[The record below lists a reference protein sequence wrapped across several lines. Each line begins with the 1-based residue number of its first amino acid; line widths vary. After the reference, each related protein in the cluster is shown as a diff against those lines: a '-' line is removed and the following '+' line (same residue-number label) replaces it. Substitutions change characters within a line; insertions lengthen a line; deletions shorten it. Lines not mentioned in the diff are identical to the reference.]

1 VSSEQVD
8 CNKTHTTPLANCSEA
23 KKWKM
28 RMIESIPYLLHFRR
42 PAQPQDVLYPT
53 LMHSNFFGD
62 FPMNWLLKNKAHT
75 LISFVAILFTIAIL
89 QPFAYADS
97 VMLNPGASA
106 TFNYASTF
114 GTAGQATATFSLSAD
129 GKTLTVGFLNT
140 STSDTFLSGIGFNTS
155 PNLAIT
161 SAAFSGLPSG
171 ATWSYTSGGGG
182 GIGNFEAG
190 AYGNGN
196 NNRLKPGEGG
206 TLTLTLSSPQTNGIT
221 LDVTMTHLTSLP
233 DGSSQK
239 PVGVRVGGGTP
250 PPPPAEVPEP
260 ATMLLLG
267 SGLAALAGLRKRTQ
281 NKS

>member
-1 VSSEQVD
+1 
-8 CNKTHTTPLANCSEA
+8 
-23 KKWKM
+23 
-28 RMIESIPYLLHFRR
+28 
-42 PAQPQDVLYPT
+42 
-53 LMHSNFFGD
+53 
-62 FPMNWLLKNKAHT
+62 MNWQLKNKLQT
-75 LISFVAILFTIAIL
+75 LMAFAAILFTLAL
-89 QPFAYADS
+89 MQFPTYADS
-97 VMLNPGASA
+97 VTLNAGSSA
-106 TFNYASTF
+106 TFNYVSTF
-114 GTAGQATATFSLSAD
+114 GAAGQATATFSLSAD

-140 STSDTFLSGIGFNTS
+140 STSDTFLSGIGFDTS
-155 PNLAIT
+155 PDLAT
-161 SAAFSGLPSG
+161 TAAVFSGLPSG

-239 PVGVRVGGGTP
+239 PVGVRVGGGN

-260 ATMLLLG
+260 ATLLLVG
-267 SGLAALAGLRKRTQ
+267 SSMLTAWPALRRRMK
-281 NKS
+281 KSA